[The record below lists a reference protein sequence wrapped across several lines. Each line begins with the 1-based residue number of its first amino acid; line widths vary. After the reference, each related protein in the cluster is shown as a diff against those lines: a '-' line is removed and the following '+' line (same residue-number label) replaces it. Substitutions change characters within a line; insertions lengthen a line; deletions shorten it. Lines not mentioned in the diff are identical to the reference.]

1 MRLLSVLALAS
12 VFLAAAAGCR
22 DDQQPTDIV
31 LRVTDWGSPV
41 VESDFMRIEREI
53 LEDFEREQSR
63 PGRRVRV
70 QKEQIP
76 GPGQYAPKLTMM
88 YVAGCAPDV
97 VHLDTACGALFIDNG
112 MLMDLAPLMAKDP
125 SFDRSIYFENILN
138 ITRRGDALYCVPL
151 DFTPMMM
158 YYNRKLFEQAGVPF
172 PKSGW
177 TWDDFLKTCRA
188 LTVMPPGAK
197 MPTQYGFNF
206 ENVLPFWIPL
216 LWTGGGDVLSPDGRR
231 AGGYLDGKPTVE
243 AIQFLADLILK
254 ERVAPSI
261 SERATL
267 GGDAFLNGKAAMD
280 LKGHW
285 TLIDYRAP
293 DRKLDV
299 GVVGLPVRR
308 GCKPVTIVYVTG
320 IAISRSTKH
329 PDLAWEYLKYIT
341 SEKVQIKRVSSGLA
355 ISGNRKAA
363 DFYKTKDD
371 PNNPIEAEFHKAVE
385 YARPAW
391 GATVE
396 NFPMCEGFGQEM
408 MEDILYGAVTVPE
421 GARRAAQYMDAVL
434 AP

>member
-1 MRLLSVLALAS
+1 MKLLSALVWAS
-12 VFLAAAAGCR
+12 MILAAAGCR
-22 DDQQPTDIV
+22 DEREPTEIV

-53 LEDFEREQSR
+53 LEGFEQQQHRA
-63 PGRRVRV
+63 GRKVRV

-97 VHLDTACGALFIDNG
+97 VHLDASCGALFIDNG
-112 MLMDLAPLMAKDP
+112 MLMDLAPLMARDP
-125 SFDRSIYFENILN
+125 SFDRSIYFENVLN
-138 ITRRGDALYCVPL
+138 ITRRGEAVYAVPL

-158 YYNRKLFEQAGVPF
+158 YYNRKLFQQAGVPF
-172 PKSGW
+172 PRNGW
-177 TWDDFLKTCRA
+177 SWEDFLTTCKA

-231 AGGYLDGKPTVE
+231 ASGYLDGQATVE
-243 AIQFLADLILK
+243 AVQFLADLILK
-254 ERVAPSI
+254 HRVAPSI
-261 SERATL
+261 AERKIL

-285 TLIDYRAP
+285 TLIDYHAP
-293 DRKLDV
+293 DRQLDV
-299 GVVGLPVRR
+299 GVVGLPTRT
-308 GCKPVTIVYVTG
+308 GKPVTIIYVTG
-320 IAISRSTKH
+320 IAISRSTRH
-329 PDLAWEYLKYIT
+329 ADLAWEYLKYMT
-341 SEKVQIKRVSSGLA
+341 SAQVQIKRVASGLA
-355 ISGNRKAA
+355 ISGNREAA
-363 DFYKTKDD
+363 DFYRARDD
-371 PNNPIEAEFHKAVE
+371 QDNPIEAEFHQAVE

-396 NFPMCEGFGQEM
+396 NFPMCEAFGQEM
-408 MEDILYGAVTVPE
+408 MEDILYGAATVPE
-421 GARRAAQYMDAVL
+421 ATRRAAQYMDAVL